1 MARADYGGAPADW
14 IGFSTGMNP
23 WPFPL
28 PAIPPE
34 AWTQLPQPDAEERLL
49 VAARTAYGV
58 PVGARIAGGTPFF
71 RLMEMPVPVE
81 EWHDHLARAQSWTR
95 HFVETAGWL
104 RFELP
109 GTTEAQGRLEAALL
123 SPAAPAAT

>member
-14 IGFSTGMNP
+14 IGFSTGINP
-23 WPFPL
+23 WPYSL

-49 VAARTAYGV
+49 AAARKAYGV
-58 PVGARIAGGTPFF
+58 PVGDRIAAGTLLF
-71 RLMEMPVPVE
+71 RLMEMPVPAE
-81 EWHDHLARAQSWTR
+81 EWHDHLARAHNWTR
-95 HFVETAGWL
+95 PFVEHAGWL
-104 RFELP
+104 RFGLP
-109 GTTEAQGRLEAALL
+109 GTTEAQGWLEAALL